1 MTDHAKVLAER
12 AAAYRGAQDQLAV
25 EREALQKAVREA
37 SGDGMK
43 QAEIIRATDHVWTR
57 EQVRQVLLVKE

>member
-12 AAAYRGAQDQLAV
+12 AAAYRSAQEQLTV

-37 SGDGMK
+37 SGAGMR

-57 EQVRQVLLVKE
+57 EQVRQVLLTQS